1 MLFSNVK
8 EEEFELNKE
17 FVHKGVIY
25 KEVHK
30 YKTGI

>member
-25 KEVHK
+25 KEV
-30 YKTGI
+30 TMI